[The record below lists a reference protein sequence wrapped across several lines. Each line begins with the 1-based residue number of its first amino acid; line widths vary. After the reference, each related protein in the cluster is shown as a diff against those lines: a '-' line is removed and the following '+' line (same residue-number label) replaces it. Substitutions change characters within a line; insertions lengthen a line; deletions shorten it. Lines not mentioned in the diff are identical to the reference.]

1 MNVTLNAN
9 QRQYQICTQC
19 IMDTTVPD
27 IVFDEQG
34 ICNYCKLYKQRM
46 KTELYRGE
54 EAKQQLQTLV
64 QQIKRKGIGHQYD
77 CLIGVS
83 GGVDSTYVAYLVK
96 KVLGLRPLAVHL
108 DNGWDAELAVSNI
121 EKTLKRLDIDLI
133 THVLDWEEFK
143 DLQNAF
149 LKSSIANAE
158 IPTDQAIT
166 AVLFQTAAAQEIQY
180 IITGHNVATEGIMPK
195 SWMYNSIDQ
204 RFITAIHKQF
214 GTTNLRTYPRIS
226 LPSFLYYM
234 LVRGV
239 KFIPIL
245 NMVEYVKDDVK
256 RLLQNELDWRDYG
269 GKHYESIYTRFF
281 QSYLL
286 PQKFSMDKRR
296 PHLSSLILSGQ
307 MSRESALAQI
317 AQPPCDPEQIE
328 TDIEYVI
335 KKLGLSYEQFSE
347 ILTAPVK
354 TIADFPNNSYL
365 WTKLLPLGKIAIRRA
380 MNG

>member
-1 MNVTLNAN
+1 
-9 QRQYQICTQC
+9 
-19 IMDTTVPD
+19 MDTTVPD